1 LNDKKPQNIPNHV
14 GIILD
19 GNRRWAKQQGLPVVQ
34 GHNRGSDVYE
44 VISEYAIES
53 GVKYLSVYVFSAENW
68 KRTEEEV
75 SFLMGLV
82 VKLVN
87 NTLKKIAEK
96 DVKIVILGRRDKLSD
111 EVLESIERAEEL
123 TKNNKKGVLAFCF
136 NYGGKEEIVDAVKG
150 IVEFGKRADEITAED
165 VASHLYHP
173 EVPDIDL
180 LIRTSGEQ
188 RLSGY
193 MLWRSSYAELYFV
206 QKHWPDFTKSDF
218 DEALK
223 EYSNRKRRFGK

>member
-1 LNDKKPQNIPNHV
+1 MF
-14 GIILD
+14 
-19 GNRRWAKQQGLPVVQ
+19 
-34 GHNRGSDVYE
+34 
-44 VISEYAIES
+44 
-53 GVKYLSVYVFSAENW
+53 FSAENW

-87 NTLKKIAEK
+87 NTLKKIADK
-96 DVKIVILGRRDKLSD
+96 DVKIVILGRRDKLTD
-111 EVLESIERAEEL
+111 EVLKSVERAEEL
-123 TKNNKKGVLAFCF
+123 TINNKKGVLAFCF
-136 NYGGKEEIVDAVKG
+136 NYGGKEEIVDALKSF
-150 IVEFGKRADEITAED
+150 EKSGKSADELTPSEL
-165 VASHLYHP
+165 SKYLYHP

-188 RLSGY
+188 RLSGF

-206 QKHWPDFTKSDF
+206 QKHWPEFTKNDF
-218 DEALK
+218 DAALE